1 MFPPLALCSQPAP
14 PKTFPY
20 HSPSSGLTYHRN
32 ELDNTSRAH
41 ARSSLRIPANMRGVQ
56 LCIVWCHTL
65 KAEQECGDQDGS
77 HGLSNPIPTSHRIVW
92 VQASVE
98 PARTRPC
105 SRDSQPDPT
114 ATPITSQVSRT

>member
-77 HGLSNPIPTSHRIVW
+77 HGQSNPIPTPPPSYRMGPGLCGACQD
-92 VQASVE
+92 QALQQGL
-98 PARTRPC
+98 PA
-105 SRDSQPDPT
+105 
-114 ATPITSQVSRT
+114 